1 MSLKAVANN
10 PATGNHGT
18 GGAARDYSETGA
30 STIDPQAAT
39 ADLPV
44 PEALAI
50 RMPVDIRSAALT
62 VLAVL
67 AIVLVL
73 QYAQAMIIPIVLA
86 VLISYALEPVIAWL
100 ERRHVPRS
108 LGAAVVL
115 LSLVAA
121 GGWLLYG
128 LRSQA
133 TAIVQQ
139 LPQAARRLRQSV
151 ESDRPTAASA
161 IQQVQKAATELE
173 RAANS
178 ATPPPPPTGIQ
189 RVQVE
194 TPPIKIS
201 DYLMWGSLGVVAAV
215 GQLALIL
222 FLVYFLLSSGDL
234 YRRKLVKIAGPSL
247 TDKRVTV
254 QILQEIDR
262 QIEMFLIV
270 EVFTSLVVG
279 LATWL
284 AFRALGVEQAAV
296 WGVLAGLF
304 NSIPYFGPVI
314 VTGATSVVAFLQ
326 FGSLRM
332 AIVVGAASLVIT
344 SLEGFLLTPWLTSR
358 ATRMN
363 AVAIFVGLLFWGWV
377 WNVWGMLLA
386 VPMLMVMKVV
396 CDHVDDFKGIGEL
409 LGD

>member
-1 MSLKAVANN
+1 MSLKAVANG
-10 PATGNHGT
+10 PVRGT
-18 GGAARDYSETGA
+18 HEVDNAARDHSDTDA
-30 STIDPQAAT
+30 PTVDAQT
-39 ADLPV
+39 ALPAPPV
-44 PEALAI
+44 PDAPAFQ
-50 RMPVDIRSAALT
+50 MPIDIRSAALT

-67 AIVLVL
+67 AVVLVL
-73 QYAQAMIIPIVLA
+73 QYAQAMIIPIVLS
-86 VLISYALEPVIAWL
+86 VLISYALEPIIAWL
-100 ERRHVPRS
+100 ERRRVPRA

-133 TAIVQQ
+133 TAIVEQ
-139 LPQAARRLRQSV
+139 LPQAARRFRQSV
-151 ESDRPTAASA
+151 ENDRPTAASA
-161 IQQVQKAATELE
+161 IQQVQRAATELE
-173 RAANS
+173 RAAN
-178 ATPPPPPTGIQ
+178 AAAPPPPPAGIQ

-194 TPPIKIS
+194 TPPINIS
-201 DYLMWGSLGVVAAV
+201 DYVMWGSLGVVAAA
-215 GQLALIL
+215 GQLVLIL

-234 YRRKLVKIAGPSL
+234 YRRKIVKIAGPSL
-247 TDKRVTV
+247 TEKKVTV

-270 EVFTSLVVG
+270 EAFTSLIVG

-314 VTGATSVVAFLQ
+314 VTGATSVVGFLQ

-332 AIVVGAASLVIT
+332 AIVVGAVALIIT

-396 CDHVDDFKGIGEL
+396 CDHVEDFKGVAEL

>member
-1 MSLKAVANN
+1 MSLKAVA
-10 PATGNHGT
+10 
-18 GGAARDYSETGA
+18 DDTGA
-30 STIDPQAAT
+30 SPRVADGPGRDQKYTDRPRRHQPDTAA
-39 ADLPV
+39 P
-44 PEALAI
+44 PEPDEAAI
-50 RMPVDIRSAALT
+50 PMPVDIRSAALS

-86 VLISYALEPVIAWL
+86 VLISYALEPIIAWL
-100 ERRHVPRS
+100 ERRRVPRA
-108 LGAAVVL
+108 LGSAIVL

-133 TAIVQQ
+133 TAIVEQ
-139 LPQAARRLRQSV
+139 LPQAARRFRQAV

-173 RAANS
+173 RAAN
-178 ATPPPPPTGIQ
+178 AAAPPPPPAGIQ

-194 TPPIKIS
+194 TPPINIS
-201 DYLMWGSLGVVAAV
+201 DYVMWGSLGVVAAA
-215 GQLALIL
+215 GQLVLIL

-234 YRRKLVKIAGPSL
+234 YRRKLVKIVGPSF
-247 TDKRVTV
+247 TDKKLTV

-270 EVFTSLVVG
+270 EVFTSLIVG
-279 LATWL
+279 FATWL

-296 WGVLAGLF
+296 WGLLAGLF

-314 VTGATSVVAFLQ
+314 VTGATAAVGFLQ
-326 FGSLRM
+326 FGTLRM
-332 AIVVGAASLVIT
+332 AILVGATSLVIT

-358 ATRMN
+358 AARMN
-363 AVAIFVGLLFWGWV
+363 AVAVFVGLLFWGWV

-396 CDHVDDFKGIGEL
+396 CDHVEDFKGVAEL